1 MSAAHQLFRVA
12 FYEDTLAVVILG
24 QYPFPFVDTRHILGS
39 LELSE
44 SACPARAAQLIPL
57 RKFQAWLD
65 SIDAEQVAPELQRKL
80 TRYRHECD
88 AVLWEH
94 WIGLSDM
101 KDAWQHIAASKRRL
115 AGLLALYECSDEAR
129 RVELHRYVERQSR
142 IMGLSIPAIEAIDR
156 RNSQEE
162 QTV

>member
-1 MSAAHQLFRVA
+1 MSAAQQLFRVP

-24 QYPFPFVDTRHILGS
+24 HYPFPFVDTRIILDS

-44 SACPARAAQLIPL
+44 SACPARSAQLIPL
-57 RKFQAWLD
+57 RKFPAWLA
-65 SIDAEQVAPELQRKL
+65 SIDAAQVAPELQIKL
-80 TRYRHECD
+80 ARYRQECD

-94 WIGLSDM
+94 WICLSDM

-115 AGLLALYECSDEAR
+115 TGLLALYECTDEAR

-156 RNSQEE
+156 RNTPEE
-162 QTV
+162 QAV